1 MIVATAGH
9 IDHGKTTLVK
19 ALTGVDTDRLPE
31 EKARGIS
38 IDLGF
43 AYWQTGD
50 ALIGF
55 VDVPGHERFIRNML
69 AGVAG
74 IDYVMLIV
82 AADDGVMPQTIEHL
96 NIVNLL
102 NVTRGVAVITKA
114 DRVTP
119 ERVAEVV
126 AAVKALLA
134 DTRLA
139 GIPVMPASAI
149 SGDGI
154 EALRHELAAAAK
166 AHQQREHAGRHFRYT
181 IDRVFTV
188 AGSGT
193 VVTGTVVT
201 GAVAVG
207 DHLMLSPG
215 GVEARVRGMQK
226 QGKAAQQAAA
236 GERCAINL
244 SGVELAQVSRGDC
257 LVAPAVHAPTK
268 RIDVRLQVLAGETQP
283 LKHWTPVHL
292 HVGTAGV
299 TARVSIRRG
308 AVIAAGATGIVQLIL
323 DQPLAALHGD
333 RFIVRD
339 QSATRTIGG
348 GSVVD
353 PFAPA
358 TRRHTAA
365 RVAQLAAL
373 EHDDPAAAFAALLAS
388 SPTGVDLAQF
398 ERSFNLK
405 TERVDALVQATD
417 TVIVGKEPRVALPR
431 QTVATIKQQVVAAL
445 TKFHHDSPQ
454 AIGAE
459 IEVLQ
464 KAHAPA
470 LGADTFTALLRGLAD
485 EKKLEVAGSHAR
497 LPQHIATDNPADQ
510 KMWEAVKPVMD
521 AAGFNVPPLRDLAPL
536 TKLKEV
542 MLKDFLHRKA
552 KTSEVIR
559 VTPERFYPRATL
571 AQLAACAADV
581 AANVPGNQFT
591 AAQYR
596 DRTGVGRGLAIEIL
610 ECLDRLGITQR
621 LGDARKMRRDFAPI
635 LGAATAPPAPPA
647 TPKQAAAPAQNKP
660 AAPSAQRRPNHRPV
674 KRY

>member
-1 MIVATAGH
+1 MIIATAGH

-38 IDLGF
+38 IDIGF
-43 AYWQTGD
+43 AYWKTND

-69 AGVAG
+69 AGVSG

-102 NVTRGVAVITKA
+102 NVSRGVAVITKC
-114 DRVTP
+114 DRVAP

-126 AAVKALLA
+126 AGVKTLLA

-139 GIPVMPASAI
+139 TIPVMPASAI

-154 EALRHELAAAAK
+154 EALRNELSTAAK

-181 IDRVFTV
+181 VDRVFTK

-201 GAVAVG
+201 GSVAVG

-215 GVEARVRGMQK
+215 GIGVRVRGMQK
-226 QGKAAQQAAA
+226 QGGAAQGAAA

-244 SGVELAQVSRGDC
+244 SGVELAQVSRGDW

-268 RIDVRLQVLAGETQP
+268 RIDVRLQVLAGEAQP
-283 LKHWTPVHL
+283 LKHWTPVHVHL
-292 HVGTAGV
+292 GTADV

-308 AVIAAGATGIVQLIL
+308 AVVAAGESALAQLIL

-348 GSVVD
+348 GTIVD

-358 TRRHTAA
+358 TRRHTPA

-373 EHDDPAAAFAALLAS
+373 EHDDPAAALAALLAG
-388 SPTGVDLAQF
+388 SPGGVDLAQF
-398 ERSFNLK
+398 ERTFNLK
-405 TERVDALVQATD
+405 PERVDALVRAID
-417 TVIVGKEPRVALPR
+417 TAIVGKEQRVALPK
-431 QTVATIKQQVVAAL
+431 QNVETIKQKVIEAL
-445 TKFHHDSPQ
+445 TRFHRDSPQ
-454 AIGAE
+454 AVGAD
-459 IEVLQ
+459 IEVLR

-470 LGADTFTALLRGLAD
+470 FAAETFTALLRGLAD
-485 EKKLEVAGSHAR
+485 EKKLEVAGSHTR
-497 LPQHIATDNPADQ
+497 LPQHVATDNPADQ
-510 KMWEAVKPVMD
+510 KMWEAVKPVME

-536 TKLKEV
+536 TQLKDV
-542 MLKDFLHRKA
+542 ILKDFLHRKA
-552 KTSEVIR
+552 KTNEVIR

-581 AANVPGNQFT
+581 AQNAPGNQFT

-621 LGDARKMRRDFAPI
+621 IGDLRKMRRDFVPI
-635 LGAATAPPAPPA
+635 LGAATAPPAPPK
-647 TPKQAAAPAQNKP
+647 TPQAAAPAQQKP
-660 AAPSAQRRPNHRPV
+660 AAPSTQRRPNPRPF

>member
-1 MIVATAGH
+1 VIIATAGH

-38 IDLGF
+38 IDIGF
-43 AYWQTGD
+43 AYWKTPD

-74 IDYVMLIV
+74 IDFVMLIV

-102 NVTRGVAVITKA
+102 NVSHGVAVITKC
-114 DRVTP
+114 DRVP
-119 ERVAEVV
+119 AERVAEVI
-126 AAVKALLA
+126 AGVKSLLA
-134 DTRLA
+134 DTKLA
-139 GIPVMPASAI
+139 AIPVMPASAI
-149 SGDGI
+149 SGEGI
-154 EALRHELAAAAK
+154 EALRNELAGAAK

-181 IDRVFTV
+181 VDRVFTK

-215 GVEARVRGMQK
+215 GIEARVRGMQK
-226 QGKAAQQAAA
+226 QGGAAQQAAA
-236 GERCAINL
+236 GERCALNL
-244 SGVELAQVSRGDC
+244 SGVELAQVSRGDW
-257 LVAPAVHAPTK
+257 LVAPAVHAPTQ
-268 RIDVRLQVLAGETQP
+268 RIDVRLQVLAGEAQP

-292 HVGTAGV
+292 HLGTADV

-308 AVIAAGATGIVQLIL
+308 AVIAPGESAIVQLIA
-323 DQPLAALHGD
+323 DAPLAVLHGD

-358 TRRHTAA
+358 SRRNTAA
-365 RVAQLAAL
+365 RAAQLAAL
-373 EHDDPAAAFAALLAS
+373 EHDDPAAAFKALLAC
-388 SPTGVDLAQF
+388 SPAGVDLAQF
-398 ERSFNLK
+398 ERTFNLK
-405 TERVDALVQATD
+405 PERVDALIATLD
-417 TVIVGKEPRVALPR
+417 TAIVGKEQRVALPKA
-431 QTVATIKQQVVAAL
+431 VVEKIKAAVVEAL
-445 TKFHHDSPQ
+445 IKFHRDSPQ
-454 AIGAE
+454 AVGAE
-459 IEVLQ
+459 IDVLR

-470 LGADTFTALLRGLAD
+470 LAPETFTALLRGLAD
-485 EKKLEVAGSHAR
+485 DKKLEVAGSHAR
-497 LPQHIATDNPADQ
+497 LPQHVATDNPADQ
-510 KMWEAVKPVMD
+510 KMWEAVKPVMES
-521 AAGFNVPPLRDLAPL
+521 AGFNVPPLKDLAPL

-542 MLKDFLHRKA
+542 MLTDFLHRKA
-552 KTSEVIR
+552 KTNEVIR
-559 VTPERFYPRATL
+559 VTPERFYPRTTL
-571 AQLAACAADV
+571 AKLAACAVDV
-581 AANVPGNQFT
+581 AQNSAGNQFT

-621 LGDARKMRRDFAPI
+621 IGDMRKMRREFAPI
-635 LGAATAPPAPPA
+635 LGDAVAPPAPP
-647 TPKQAAAPAQNKP
+647 KQAAAAAPAKP
-660 AAPSAQRRPNHRPV
+660 AAPSVQRRPNHRPI

>member
-1 MIVATAGH
+1 VIIATAGH

-43 AYWQTGD
+43 AYWQAGD

-69 AGVAG
+69 AGVSG

-96 NIVNLL
+96 HIVDLL
-102 NVTRGVAVITKA
+102 NVTHGVAVITKA
-114 DRVTP
+114 DRVAP
-119 ERVAEVV
+119 ERVNEVI
-126 AAVKALLA
+126 AGVKGLLA

-139 GIPVMPASAI
+139 GIPVMVASAI

-154 EALRHELAAAAK
+154 DALRNELAAAAK

-181 IDRVFTV
+181 IDRVFTI

-193 VVTGTVVT
+193 VVTGTVFN

-207 DHLMLSPG
+207 DHLVLSPG
-215 GVEARVRGMQK
+215 GAEVRVRGMQK
-226 QGKAAQQAAA
+226 QGRAAQQAAA

-244 SGVELAQVSRGDC
+244 SGIEIAQVSRGDW

-268 RIDVRLQVLAGETQP
+268 RIDVRLQVLAGETQA

-292 HVGTAGV
+292 HLGTADV

-308 AVIAAGATGIVQLIL
+308 AVIAPGESALVQLIT

-339 QSATRTIGG
+339 QSAVRTIGG

-373 EHDDPAAAFAALLAS
+373 EHDDPAAALAALLAC
-388 SPTGVDLAQF
+388 SPAGVDLAQF
-398 ERSFNLK
+398 ERTFNLK
-405 TERVDALVQATD
+405 PERVDALVRNID
-417 TVIVGKEPRVALPR
+417 TAIVGKEQRVALPK
-431 QTVATIKQQVVAAL
+431 QSVEKIKQSVVEAL
-445 TKFHHDSPQ
+445 VKFHHDSPQ
-454 AIGAE
+454 AVGAE
-459 IEVLQ
+459 IDVLR
-464 KAHAPA
+464 KSHAPA
-470 LGADTFTALLRGLAD
+470 LTAETFTALLRGLAD

-510 KMWEAVKPVMD
+510 KMWQAVKPVMD
-521 AAGFNVPPLRDLAPL
+521 AAGFNVPPMRELAPL
-536 TKLKEV
+536 TNLKEAI
-542 MLKDFLHRKA
+542 LKDFLHRKSR
-552 KTSEVIR
+552 TNEVIR

-571 AQLAACAADV
+571 ARLAACAADV
-581 AANVPGNQFT
+581 AQNAPGNQFT

-621 LGDARKMRRDFAPI
+621 IGDMRKIRREFAPI
-635 LGAATAPPAPPA
+635 LGDATAPPAPP
-647 TPKQAAAPAQNKP
+647 KQAVAPAAAKP
-660 AAPSAQRRPNHRPV
+660 AAASPAQRRPNPRPF